1 MEASLL
7 QPLPNLAAIRPPPLG
22 LAIHA
27 LKFPPAPLLA
37 NKGEANM
44 LSFSNGAER
53 TIAQF
58 SELFEKGGWKLV
70 RVVQGDGFEGEN
82 SKLIGIP
89 V

>member
-1 MEASLL
+1 MSDKVY
-7 QPLPNLAAIRPPPLG
+7 Q
-22 LAIHA
+22 
-27 LKFPPAPLLA
+27 
-37 NKGEANM
+37 M